1 MKAKRTSKLKRARTE
16 RAKPRSVQREVG
28 RSGTFIGADG
38 VEYACIIRGT
48 DEPPWDDL
56 CYLIDYVK
64 DQRLITNAMI
74 PVADFRPDKAAWDKQ
89 QRTNRS
95 METNATAIY

>member
-1 MKAKRTSKLKRARTE
+1 MRKKNKQLTSDLAV
-16 RAKPRSVQREVG
+16 ALQRM
-28 RSGTFIGADG
+28 
-38 VEYACIIRGT
+38 
-48 DEPPWDDL
+48 
-56 CYLIDYVK
+56 K